1 MLADGSTRVKGE
13 RERVPLRY
21 GFVFKPFFIFIFFND
36 YESEIGAFFRVTFN
50 EIQCLSFDS
59 GVVWS
64 NQLEIKGFGGRWDF
78 GIDIV
83 GGKGYVM
90 TR

>member
-1 MLADGSTRVKGE
+1 M
-13 RERVPLRY
+13 
-21 GFVFKPFFIFIFFND
+21 FVLFFIFNKSDFF
-36 YESEIGAFFRVTFN
+36 YSVTFN
-50 EIQCLSFDS
+50 EIQCWSLEE

-78 GIDIV
+78 GIEII

>member
-1 MLADGSTRVKGE
+1 MS
-13 RERVPLRY
+13 LRY
-21 GFVFKPFFIFIFFND
+21 LLVVFKFVFFLTRTFCC
-36 YESEIGAFFRVTFN
+36 SVTFN
-50 EIQCLSFDS
+50 EIQCWSLEE

-78 GIDIV
+78 GIEII